1 MESTVKCV
9 IVEDDPVS
17 MEVMKGLAERAGFLQ
32 IQHAF
37 NDPFKAVQWLADN
50 TTDLLLLDIEMPG
63 INGLELLKSITQK
76 PYVIII
82 SSKEEYA
89 IQAFDFDVVAY
100 LVKPIKEYSKFL
112 KAISKVKDKVKA
124 TASGSTPDRIFVKV
138 DSLLVGIEFNRIL
151 WIEAFGDYVKIN
163 TADKVFTT
171 YNTMKM
177 VEEKLP
183 RNLFTRVHRSF
194 IVNVSKIG
202 NIDQSNLLIG
212 KKIIPIGNSY
222 KDALMNQLNT
232 L

>member
-17 MEVMKGLAERAGFLQ
+17 MEVMKGLVERVGFLELQ
-32 IQHAF
+32 QAF

-89 IQAFDFDVVAY
+89 LKAFDFDVIAY

-112 KAISKVKDKVKA
+112 NAVSKVKSKVK
-124 TASGSTPDRIFVKV
+124 TQLNKDVPDRIFIKV

-151 WIEAFGDYVKIN
+151 WVEAFGDYVKIN
-163 TADKVFTT
+163 TAEKVFTT

-183 RNLFTRVHRSF
+183 SNLFTRVHRSF

-202 NIDQSNLLIG
+202 NIDQSNLLID

-222 KDALMNQLNT
+222 KDALMNQLNM

>member
-17 MEVMKGLAERAGFLQ
+17 MEVMKGLVERAGFLKLQ
-32 IQHAF
+32 QAF

-76 PYVIII
+76 PCVIII

-89 IQAFDFDVVAY
+89 VQAFDFDVVAY
-100 LVKPIKEYSKFL
+100 LVKPIKAYSKFL
-112 KAISKVKDKVKA
+112 NAVSKVKDKLK
-124 TASGSTPDRIFVKV
+124 TQTSTDTPDRIFVKV
-138 DSLLVGIEFNRIL
+138 DSLLIGIEFNRIL
-151 WIEAFGDYVKIN
+151 WVEAFGDYVKIN
-163 TADKVFTT
+163 TAEKVFTT
-171 YNTMKM
+171 YNTMKT
-177 VEEKLP
+177 VEGKLP
-183 RNLFTRVHRSF
+183 RNQFTRVHRSF

-202 NIDQSNLLIG
+202 NIDQGTLLIG

-222 KDALMNQLNT
+222 REALMNQLNT